1 MAELG
6 HLAGLNSVVSSTR
19 ADGQAIISIEQ
30 GALLGAVIGVVLG
43 WPEYTRAPWQVAIDI
58 VIGDALLGAAVVAI
72 ACRILFGNRKP

>member
-19 ADGQAIISIEQ
+19 ADGQAMISIEQ

-43 WPEYTRAPWQVAIDI
+43 WPEYTRAPWMRLLASP
-58 VIGDALLGAAVVAI
+58 GDDEKLARI
-72 ACRILFGNRKP
+72 AK